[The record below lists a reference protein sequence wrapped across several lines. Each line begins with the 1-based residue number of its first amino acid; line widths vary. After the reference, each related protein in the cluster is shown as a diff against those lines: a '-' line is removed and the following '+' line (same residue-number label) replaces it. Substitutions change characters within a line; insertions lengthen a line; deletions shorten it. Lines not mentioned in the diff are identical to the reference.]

1 MTRRFTGKRWSP
13 LWSAY
18 PEVTLLSLVQ
28 RNSHRFVHHTK
39 SSHLWSIW
47 VARNM
52 FFFKNFLHIGTPW
65 KKIFMFPISYKWKF
79 DWYLWLRLAKISRY
93 IVCNYSTPVYF
104 FEPWTVQKAIKAIE
118 YTAGST
124 NTDQALELVAT
135 HVLTPAGGARKEV
148 AHVVI
153 VVTDGQSA
161 SPNRTQQWAREV
173 KKGGAYVFAI
183 GMCLRISDRILFLS
197 KFVMLANFL
206 PLKVP
211 AVDWAPPLIAFL
223 DFLSCMLSS
232 PTPPLGLAFVFLLL

>member
-1 MTRRFTGKRWSP
+1 MIEIGKDQS
-13 LWSAY
+13 
-18 PEVTLLSLVQ
+18 LSC
-28 RNSHRFVHHTK
+28 
-39 SSHLWSIW
+39 
-47 VARNM
+47 M
-52 FFFKNFLHIGTPW
+52 
-65 KKIFMFPISYKWKF
+65 M
-79 DWYLWLRLAKISRY
+79 
-93 IVCNYSTPVYF
+93 CNYSTPVYF

-206 PLKVP
+206 PLQVP
-211 AVDWAPPLIAFL
+211 AVDWTPPLIAFL

-232 PTPPLGLAFVFLLL
+232 PTPPLG